1 MLYMADLIICTR
13 HFFKIVEQFNGVVL
27 LYGVYRFAMRL
38 LSLLTIGI
46 VGGACNQNDVSNS
59 TSMSLQPN
67 FHSLQARTLEGKI
80 VDFSAF
86 KGKKVLLV
94 NTATACGLTPQL
106 EGLQQLHKQYGDQLV
121 VVGIPTN
128 DFASQEPREGEE
140 IGAFCQRNYGVD
152 FLMLEKSTTKG
163 SNKHPVFKWLTEK
176 KLNGKKSSR
185 IWWNFQ
191 KYLVDEKGELVDYFL
206 PITQPD
212 SPKIL
217 EQLK

>member
-1 MLYMADLIICTR
+1 M
-13 HFFKIVEQFNGVVL
+13 HFIRKGSFILGCFL
-27 LYGVYRFAMRL
+27 F
-38 LSLLTIGI
+38 
-46 VGGACNQNDVSNS
+46 GACSQLPDDAKSNMEKE
-59 TSMSLQPN
+59 TDFYKLE
-67 FHSLQARTLEGKI
+67 ARTLEGKT
-80 VDFSAF
+80 VDFKQF

-94 NTATACGLTPQL
+94 NTATACGFTPQL
-106 EGLQQLHKQYGDQLV
+106 EGLQALHEAYGDELV

-163 SNKHPVFKWLTEK
+163 SDKHPVFKWLTEK

-191 KYLVDEKGELVDYFL
+191 KYLVNENGELVDYYL
-206 PITQPD
+206 PITKPD
-212 SPKIL
+212 SPKIVK
-217 EQLK
+217 QLK

>member
-1 MLYMADLIICTR
+1 MQTFRGLCYLLKGMLYALPT
-13 HFFKIVEQFNGVVL
+13 K
-27 LYGVYRFAMRL
+27 AWL
-38 LSLLTIGI
+38 LSTLLLFGQCATD
-46 VGGACNQNDVSNS
+46 ASNKKQAVRS
-59 TSMSLQPN
+59 HPD
-67 FHSLQARTLEGKI
+67 FYSLQARTLEGKT

-106 EGLQQLHKQYGDQLV
+106 EGLQELHQQYGDQLV

>member
-1 MLYMADLIICTR
+1 MQTFKGLCDLLKGMWSRSANAVFWIL
-13 HFFKIVEQFNGVVL
+13 VL
-27 LYGVYRFAMRL
+27 LL
-38 LSLLTIGI
+38 LGQCTTDDP
-46 VGGACNQNDVSNS
+46 NQKQNVS
-59 TSMSLQPN
+59 THPD
-67 FHSLQARTLEGKI
+67 FYSLQARTLEGKA
-80 VDFSAF
+80 VDFSTF

-106 EGLQQLHKQYGDQLV
+106 EGLQELHQQYGDQLV

-152 FLMLEKSTTKG
+152 FLMLEKATTKG
-163 SNKHPVFKWLTEK
+163 SDKHPVFKWLTEK

-191 KYLVDEKGELVDYFL
+191 KYLVNEQGELVDYYL

>member
-1 MLYMADLIICTR
+1 MNAFIQHM
-13 HFFKIVEQFNGVVL
+13 HFIRKGAFILGCFL
-27 LYGVYRFAMRL
+27 F
-38 LSLLTIGI
+38 
-46 VGGACNQNDVSNS
+46 GACSLVADDAKSNMEKE
-59 TSMSLQPN
+59 TD
-67 FHSLQARTLEGKI
+67 FYKLQARTLEGKT
-80 VDFSAF
+80 VDFKQF

-94 NTATACGLTPQL
+94 NTATACGFTPQL
-106 EGLQQLHKQYGDQLV
+106 EGLQALHEAYGDELV

-163 SNKHPVFKWLTEK
+163 SDKHPVFKWLTEK

-191 KYLVDEKGELVDYFL
+191 KYLVNENGELVDYYL
-206 PITQPD
+206 PTTKPD
-212 SPKIL
+212 SPKIVK
-217 EQLK
+217 QLK